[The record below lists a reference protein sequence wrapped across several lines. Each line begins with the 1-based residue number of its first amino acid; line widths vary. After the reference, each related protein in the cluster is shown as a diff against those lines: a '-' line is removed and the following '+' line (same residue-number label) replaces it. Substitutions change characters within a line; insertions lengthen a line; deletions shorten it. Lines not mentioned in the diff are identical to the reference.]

1 MILSKVG
8 RWAVEKSSGKHCL
21 SSCKRQEN
29 PVEVSYNKFPNEM
42 FLQSPDVLQLII
54 KLFRYC
60 DSNKNDLK
68 RPQLDARYPD
78 LCPLLDI
85 VGDDM
90 DEDMQVENVATFK
103 FYQQLNLNDT
113 ILKTF
118 KKQLML
124 YASENLVK
132 INAFLDS
139 PHLSKFET
147 DEVK

>member
-60 DSNKNDLK
+60 DLNKNDLK

>member
-1 MILSKVG
+1 
-8 RWAVEKSSGKHCL
+8 
-21 SSCKRQEN
+21 
-29 PVEVSYNKFPNEM
+29 
-42 FLQSPDVLQLII
+42 
-54 KLFRYC
+54 
-60 DSNKNDLK
+60 
-68 RPQLDARYPD
+68 
-78 LCPLLDI
+78 
-85 VGDDM
+85 M